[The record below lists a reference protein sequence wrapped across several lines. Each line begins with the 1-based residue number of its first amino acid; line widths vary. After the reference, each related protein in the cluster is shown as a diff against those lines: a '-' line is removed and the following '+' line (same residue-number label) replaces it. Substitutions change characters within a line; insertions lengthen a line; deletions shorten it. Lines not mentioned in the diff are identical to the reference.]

1 MGTLVKK
8 RFNMQCHLIL
18 SNEILFLIFLIQ
30 KKIRSLVGDSTR
42 MNLISIMS
50 FRSSHQRYSIQKGIL
65 KNFTKFPGKHLC
77 QNLFFNKDAGL
88 RLATLLKNRPWY
100 SCFRNTYS
108 EEHLRTVTSGLSL
121 SLFLMCGWQ
130 SFRKL
135 NNMLDSKYSVIV
147 FTLLC
152 QYWRIKSIKSFKIFT
167 VKSLHILMFFIE
179 NLSILILEN

>member
-42 MNLISIMS
+42 IKLISIMS

-100 SCFRNTYS
+100 SCFPVNF
-108 EEHLRTVTSGLSL
+108 EK
-121 SLFLMCGWQ
+121 FLGIPILKNICERLLLD
-130 SFRKL
+130 FR
-135 NNMLDSKYSVIV
+135 
-147 FTLLC
+147 C
-152 QYWRIKSIKSFKIFT
+152 
-167 VKSLHILMFFIE
+167 HFF
-179 NLSILILEN
+179 